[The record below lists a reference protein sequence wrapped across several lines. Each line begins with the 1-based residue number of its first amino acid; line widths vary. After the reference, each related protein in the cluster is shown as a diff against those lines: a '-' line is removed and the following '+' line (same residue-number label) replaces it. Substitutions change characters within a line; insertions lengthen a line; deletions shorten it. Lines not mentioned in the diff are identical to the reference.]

1 MASRVQKVDSTV
13 DMGTGEVLVH
23 CAYDKLIPVERL
35 IPNPRNPNRHPE
47 RQIDVLAKMIVAQG
61 WRCPITVSNQSGF
74 IVRGHGRLQA
84 ALRAGL
90 SVAPVDYQDY
100 ENEAAEWADLIAD
113 NRIAELAETDFTA
126 LADLLTELDT
136 GAFDLDL
143 TGFSEG
149 ELKNI
154 MGWTPGENDPNAEWQ
169 GMPACENEDQLA
181 WKCIKVNFK
190 NEDDLCEFAMLVGQ
204 NVTAKT
210 LSIWFPTQ
218 PVDAVA
224 NLRYGDES

>member
-154 MGWTPGENDPNAEWQ
+154 MGWTPEVVDVSAQ
-169 GMPACENEDQLA
+169 
-181 WKCIKVNFK
+181 
-190 NEDDLCEFAMLVGQ
+190 DDDRGSRLQPGKGQ
-204 NVTAKT
+204 MVVSIGT
-210 LSIWFPTQ
+210 LSALVEYELVQALMEQIQARWGT
-218 PVDAVA
+218 DAIVQFVEWA
-224 NLRYGDES
+224 HEGLS

>member
-1 MASRVQKVDSTV
+1 MAKVDSTF
-13 DMGTGEVLVH
+13 DLGTGEVLVH

-126 LADLLTELDT
+126 LADLLVSLDT

-154 MGWTPGENDPNAEWQ
+154 MGWTPGLVDVSAQDDDRGSRLQPGKGQMVVSIGTLSALVTYDLVQALMEQIQARWGTDPVVEFAEWAHE
-169 GMPACENEDQLA
+169 G
-181 WKCIKVNFK
+181 
-190 NEDDLCEFAMLVGQ
+190 
-204 NVTAKT
+204 
-210 LSIWFPTQ
+210 LS
-218 PVDAVA
+218 
-224 NLRYGDES
+224 

>member
-1 MASRVQKVDSTV
+1 MATQRVDSTV
-13 DMGTGEVLVH
+13 DTGTGEVLVH
-23 CAYDKLIPVERL
+23 CAYDKMIPVERL

-126 LADLLTELDT
+126 LADLLVSLDT

-154 MGWTPGENDPNAEWQ
+154 MGWTPGGEVAAPDSFKEYGEDIETEYCCPKCGYEWS
-169 GMPACENEDQLA
+169 GKP
-181 WKCIKVNFK
+181 K
-190 NEDDLCEFAMLVGQ
+190 NEQA
-204 NVTAKT
+204 
-210 LSIWFPTQ
+210 
-218 PVDAVA
+218 
-224 NLRYGDES
+224 